1 MAININYFLK
11 QKYEENTP
19 TEELKTEELYN
30 DVSNIYLKRL
40 FALMHQSFNNLFEF
54 MYKKSKSNHHY
65 NAEESRQ
72 LLYYIK
78 LYSDMRYVLKES
90 ALAFEIDENYE
101 KLINQCIFF
110 LTDSGGSEI
119 PEDLINIMIVKYEP
133 IFKLSRTVKVL
144 SKTDEKRYPIKLI
157 GEGSYALVFEYTDQF
172 YNKKVIIKQAKKE
185 LNDKELKRFKKE
197 YLIMNDLNS
206 PYILEVYSYDDKKN
220 EYYAEY
226 MDDTLDKFIS
236 KNNDKLT
243 IEQRINITFQIFK
256 AFNYIHSKDLLHRDI
271 SLTNVLI
278 KKYDHTIIAK
288 ISDFGLVK
296 EKNSTLTSTE
306 SAVKGSLNDSQLD
319 IIGFNNY
326 SMVYETYALTR
337 LILFV
342 MTGKTNIDKLKDE
355 KLKKFVLKGTNSD
368 INVRFQNVDEM
379 KKYISDIYLKK

>member
-319 IIGFNNY
+319 VIGFNNY